1 MAISTSIE
9 TSILEIGGVMMRTIM
24 VLNAKG
30 GCGKST
36 ISTNLASY
44 FASVMGKKVVLADYD
59 PQESGMEWLKARDEK
74 WAHID
79 GIAAYKSPLRVPKD
93 TDFLIIDAPARV
105 HGKELTQMMQKVETV
120 IFPVLP
126 SPIDMRAATK
136 YMEELMKN
144 GRVERKEVKVGV
156 VANRV
161 RENTIIFSELY
172 DFIKTMKLPYITT
185 LRDTQNYI
193 RAEERGIGIF
203 EMAPSQVYQDL
214 EDWEPL
220 TKWLRSKRS
229 QP

>member
-1 MAISTSIE
+1 
-9 TSILEIGGVMMRTIM
+9 MRTIL

-44 FASVMGKKVVLADYD
+44 FAFEMGKKVVLADFD
-59 PQESGMEWLKARDEK
+59 PQESSMAWLEARDEK
-74 WAHID
+74 WPHIE
-79 GIAAYKSPLRVPKD
+79 GIAAYKDPLRVPKD
-93 TDFLIIDAPARV
+93 TDYVIMDAPARV
-105 HGKELTQMMQKVETV
+105 HGKELTQLMRKVETV
-120 IFPVLP
+120 LFPVLP

-136 YMEELMKN
+136 YMQEVMKN
-144 GRVERKEVKVGV
+144 GRVVRKEVKIGV

-161 RENTIIFSELY
+161 RESTIIFSELY
-172 DFIKTMKLPYITT
+172 DFIKAMKLPYVAT

-193 RAEERGIGIF
+193 RAEERGVGVF

-214 EDWEPL
+214 EDWESL

>member
-1 MAISTSIE
+1 
-9 TSILEIGGVMMRTIM
+9 MRTIM

-44 FASVMGKKVVLADYD
+44 FAYEMEKKVVLADYD
-59 PQESGMEWLKARDEK
+59 PQESSLAWLAARNEK
-74 WAHID
+74 WPYIE
-79 GIAAYKSPLRVPKD
+79 GIAAYKEPLRAAKD
-93 TDFLIIDAPARV
+93 TDYLIIDAPARV
-105 HGKELTQMMQKVETV
+105 HGKELTQLMRKAETV
-120 IFPVLP
+120 VFPVLP

-136 YMEELMKN
+136 YMEEVMKN
-144 GRVERKEVKVGV
+144 GCVARKEVKIGI

-161 RENTIIFSELY
+161 RESTIIFSELY
-172 DFIKTMKLPYITT
+172 DFIKTMKLPYVAT

-229 QP
+229 LPAS

>member
-1 MAISTSIE
+1 MKHQFFKYE
-9 TSILEIGGVMMRTIM
+9 GVIMRTIM

-36 ISTNLASY
+36 IATNLASY
-44 FASVMGKKVVLADYD
+44 FASVMGNKVALADYD
-59 PQESGMEWLKARDEK
+59 PQESSLEWLKARDEK

-79 GIAAYKSPLRVPKD
+79 GIAAYKESLRAPRD

-105 HGKELTQMMQKVETV
+105 HGKELTQMLQKVETV

-144 GRVERKEVKVGV
+144 GRVERKEVKIGV
-156 VANRV
+156 IANRV
-161 RENTIIFSELY
+161 RENTIIFAELY

-229 QP
+229 MP

>member
-1 MAISTSIE
+1 MN
-9 TSILEIGGVMMRTIM
+9 MRTIM

-36 ISTNLASY
+36 IATNLASY
-44 FASVMGKKVVLADYD
+44 FAYEMDKKVVLADYD
-59 PQESGMEWLKARDEK
+59 PQESSLAWLEARDEK
-74 WAHID
+74 WPHID
-79 GIAAYKSPLRVPKD
+79 GIAAYKNPLRVAKD
-93 TDFLIIDAPARV
+93 TDYVIIDAPARV
-105 HGKELTQMMQKVETV
+105 HGAELTQMMKKVETV

-136 YMEELMKN
+136 YMQELMKN
-144 GRVERKEVKVGV
+144 GRVERKEVKIGV

-161 RENTIIFSELY
+161 RENTIIFSELF
-172 DFIKTMKLPYITT
+172 DFIKTLKLPYIAT

-220 TKWLRSKRS
+220 TRWLRSKRS

>member
-1 MAISTSIE
+1 
-9 TSILEIGGVMMRTIM
+9 MRTIL

-36 ISTNLASY
+36 ISTNLAAY
-44 FASVMGKKVVLADYD
+44 FASEMGKKVVLADYD
-59 PQESGMEWLKARDEK
+59 PQESSLAWLEARDENRPL
-74 WAHID
+74 IT
-79 GIAAYKSPLRVPKD
+79 GIAAYKEPLRVAKD
-93 TDFLIIDAPARV
+93 IDYLIIDAPARV
-105 HGKELTQMMQKVETV
+105 HGKELTQIIRKAETV

-136 YMEELMKN
+136 YMEELKKN
-144 GRVERKEVKVGV
+144 GRVSRKEVKIGV

-172 DFIKTMKLPYITT
+172 DFIKKMKLPYIAT

-193 RAEERGIGIF
+193 RAEERGLGIF

-214 EDWEPL
+214 EDWQSL

-229 QP
+229 MP